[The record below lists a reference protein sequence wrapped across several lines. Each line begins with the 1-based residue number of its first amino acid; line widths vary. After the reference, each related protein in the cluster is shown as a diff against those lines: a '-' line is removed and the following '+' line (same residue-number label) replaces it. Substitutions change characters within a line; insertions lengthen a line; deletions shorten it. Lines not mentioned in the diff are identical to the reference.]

1 MKKEAQTLAEIQ
13 YKYRYTDKTYD
24 KGYEIRWLSKEE
36 YNIFSEHL
44 RLCGQREISKEAWNQ
59 IYDAGTLYCALMIDG
74 KMICR
79 ACVEKYSDDA
89 WEIADVRTVREFR
102 NHGFAYQ
109 VCLFVLG
116 YINSRQKLATMRTEE
131 ENVSMQRVIDKLGF
145 ERM

>member
-1 MKKEAQTLAEIQ
+1 MAEIQ

-89 WEIADVRTVREFR
+89 WEIADVRTVRAVSYTHLDVYKRQE
-102 NHGFAYQ
+102 Y
-109 VCLFVLG
+109 
-116 YINSRQKLATMRTEE
+116 SRLQHRRAGT
-131 ENVSMQRVIDKLGF
+131 V
-145 ERM
+145 